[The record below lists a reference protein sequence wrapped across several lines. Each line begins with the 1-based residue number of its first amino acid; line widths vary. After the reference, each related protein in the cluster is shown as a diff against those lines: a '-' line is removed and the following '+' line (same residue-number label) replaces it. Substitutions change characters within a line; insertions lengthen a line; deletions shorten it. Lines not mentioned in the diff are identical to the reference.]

1 MPVWRDATSQRLR
14 RARVAVALSLVFMVV
29 VSACGSVGA
38 GNEGALSTV
47 VGSNPA
53 LPELPD
59 ADLTVLMSPGG
70 DMSTDIEAE
79 GVIRDSLVILATFP
93 TNAGP
98 GYIAR
103 YRSTDQNNDCYEAV
117 TPGTSTGSCVV
128 DQRPFNVLTGSSG
141 SRQRVIIEWVAVFG
155 QPEVVAY
162 EVELED
168 GFLVAIKPV
177 DGHGYANWVGHGLP
191 VAVTAYFADGTT
203 QALETPG

>member
-1 MPVWRDATSQRLR
+1 MP
-14 RARVAVALSLVFMVV
+14 
-29 VSACGSVGA
+29 
-38 GNEGALSTV
+38 
-47 VGSNPA
+47 
-53 LPELPD
+53 
-59 ADLTVLMSPGG
+59 
-70 DMSTDIEAE
+70 TDIQTE
-79 GVIRDSLVILATFP
+79 GIIADSVVILATFP

-103 YRSTDQNNDCYEAV
+103 YRSTNQNNDCYEAA

-128 DQRPFNVLTGSSG
+128 DRRPFHVLTGTSG
-141 SRQRVIIEWVAVFG
+141 SRQRVIIEWIAIFG

-168 GFLVAIKPV
+168 GFVVAIQPV

-191 VAVTAYFADGTT
+191 VAITAHFADGTT

>member
-1 MPVWRDATSQRLR
+1 MRLWRDAASQGLR
-14 RARVAVALSLVFMVV
+14 RVRVGVALVVLVV
-29 VSACGSVGA
+29 VSACSPVSA
-38 GNEGALSTV
+38 GNEDALSTV
-47 VGSNPA
+47 VGSNTV
-53 LPELPD
+53 LPEVPD
-59 ADLTVLMSPGG
+59 ADLTVVMSPGG
-70 DMSTDIEAE
+70 DVPTDIGTE
-79 GVIRDSLVILATFP
+79 GVIRDSVVILATFP

-103 YRSTDQNNDCYEAV
+103 YRSSDQNNDCYEAV

-155 QPEVVAY
+155 QPEAVAY

-168 GFLVAIKPV
+168 GFLVAIKPL

-191 VAVTAYFADGTT
+191 VAVTAYFGDGTT

>member
-1 MPVWRDATSQRLR
+1 MRLWRDAASQRLR
-14 RARVAVALSLVFMVV
+14 RVRVEVALGLVVLVV
-29 VSACGSVGA
+29 VSACTPVPGF
-38 GNEGALSTV
+38 GNEDALS
-47 VGSNPA
+47 VGSNTA
-53 LPELPD
+53 LPEVPD
-59 ADLTVLMSPGG
+59 ADLTVVMSPGG
-70 DMSTDIEAE
+70 DAPTDIQTE
-79 GVIRDSLVILATFP
+79 GVIRDSVVILATFP

-103 YRSTDQNNDCYEAV
+103 YRSTNQNNDCYEAA

-128 DQRPFNVLTGSSG
+128 DQRPFHVLTGSSG
-141 SRQRVIIEWVAVFG
+141 SRQRVIIEWAAVFG
-155 QPEVVAY
+155 QPDVVAY

-191 VAVTAYFADGTT
+191 VAVTAYFGDGTT